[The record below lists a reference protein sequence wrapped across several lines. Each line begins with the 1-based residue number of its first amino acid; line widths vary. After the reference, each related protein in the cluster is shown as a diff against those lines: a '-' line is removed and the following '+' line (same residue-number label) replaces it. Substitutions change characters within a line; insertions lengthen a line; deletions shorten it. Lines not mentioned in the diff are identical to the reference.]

1 MWLLQTR
8 YAQAL
13 GLMQQALPDH
23 ENCPHAA
30 SRLREVIVFED
41 MLGLK
46 LEFAAHGN
54 MLRRYEAAKALASH
68 RYGPG
73 SHGLLWSE
81 EAAREIVRPLIA
93 ALHHCHHLRVV
104 HRCAY
109 LPCCPSRQVLGCY
122 CAPVPCWRAV
132 PAGCPAAGADRVLQL
147 TLFTCVPGCTRQVP

>member
-1 MWLLQTR
+1 MLQTR

-68 RYGPG
+68 RYGLVAMVCCG
-73 SHGLLWSE
+73 
-81 EAAREIVRPLIA
+81 ARR
-93 ALHHCHHLRVV
+93 
-104 HRCAY
+104 
-109 LPCCPSRQVLGCY
+109 LPERSSGP
-122 CAPVPCWRAV
+122 
-132 PAGCPAAGADRVLQL
+132 
-147 TLFTCVPGCTRQVP
+147 

>member
-1 MWLLQTR
+1 MKI
-8 YAQAL
+8 A
-13 GLMQQALPDH
+13 
-23 ENCPHAA
+23 PHAA

-104 HRCAY
+104 HRWAY